1 MIMNRL
7 ITTALVGS
15 IALGGIG
22 LGGLGLAVASGD
34 HNESEGRHQSKYCKQ
49 GGERHKKGMKNR
61 VERMIRHLDLSDEQ
75 ATKMRSVFDKYSDQ
89 FSALQT
95 EKKKTKQ
102 SLRENMHTD
111 KQDMATIEQL
121 AKKQGELKTQ
131 KILVK
136 AKMKAEINAILTD
149 SQREKKRSMR
159 GKRDGGEHRKYR
171 DHD

>member
-1 MIMNRL
+1 MTMNRL

-22 LGGLGLAVASGD
+22 LGGLAIASGD
-34 HNESEGRHQSKYCKQ
+34 HNESEGRYQSKHCKQ
-49 GGERHKKGMKNR
+49 GGERHKKGMKKR

-75 ATKMRSVFDKYSDQ
+75 ATKVRGVFDKYSDQ
-89 FSALQT
+89 FTALRT
-95 EKKKTKQ
+95 EKKKSKQ
-102 SLRENMHTD
+102 SLRENMHAD
-111 KQDMATIEQL
+111 KQDMAAIEQL

-136 AKMKAEINAILTD
+136 AKMKAEINTILTE
-149 SQREKKRSMR
+149 SQREKMKSMR
-159 GKRDGGEHRKYR
+159 GKRDGGEYRKYR

>member
-1 MIMNRL
+1 MNRL

-15 IALGGIG
+15 LALGGIG
-22 LGGLGLAVASGD
+22 LGGLAVASGD
-34 HNESEGRHQSKYCKQ
+34 YNESGGKHQGKYCKQ
-49 GGERHKKGMKNR
+49 GGERHQKGMKKR
-61 VERMIRHLDLSDEQ
+61 VDRMIRHLELSDEQ
-75 ATKMRSVFDKYSDQ
+75 ATNVRAVFDKYSEQ
-89 FSALQT
+89 FSALRS

-102 SLRENMHTD
+102 ALRENMHSD
-111 KQDMATIEQL
+111 KPDMAVIEQL

-159 GKRDGGEHRKYR
+159 GKRGDGEHRKHR

>member
-1 MIMNRL
+1 MNRL

-15 IALGGIG
+15 LALGGIG
-22 LGGLGLAVASGD
+22 LGGLAVASGD
-34 HNESEGRHQSKYCKQ
+34 YNESSGKHQSKYCKQ

-75 ATKMRSVFDKYSDQ
+75 AKKARGIFDKYSDQ
-89 FSALQT
+89 FSTLRG

-102 SLRENMHTD
+102 SLREKMHAD
-111 KQDMATIEQL
+111 KPDMAVIEQL

-149 SQREKKRSMR
+149 SQREKKRSMH
-159 GKRDGGEHRKYR
+159 GKRGDGEHRKHR